1 MKVIAIIVQSV
12 NGRITKG
19 SDPNVYKWTSQEDKL
34 HLKETIGKASLI
46 VMGSTTYEEAKRNI
60 TLLPQIQRI
69 VLTSRP
75 QDYAQEAVPGQLEF
89 YSMAPQDVVKKYGE
103 MGHKEL
109 LLLGGSKIY
118 SEFLKQ
124 GLINE
129 IWLTVEPVIFGQ
141 GKPLIDT
148 DRNVSMKLLSLE
160 KLNDKG
166 TLLLKYQLFFS

>member
-1 MKVIAIIVQSV
+1 MKVIAVIVQSV
-12 NGRITKG
+12 NGKITKG

-46 VMGSTTYEEAKRNI
+46 VMGSTTYEEAKKNI
-60 TLLPQIQRI
+60 TLSSQIQRV

-75 QDYAQEAVPGQLEF
+75 QDYEQEVVSGQLEF
-89 YSMAPQDVVKKYGE
+89 YNLTPKEVVERYQNDHE
-103 MGHKEL
+103 NL

-124 GLINE
+124 GLIDE